1 MPLIDG
7 YGRPIVNLRITLT
20 HKCNYKCIY
29 CHMEG
34 EEGTLE
40 ELTPEEIERIVR
52 VAVKLGIN
60 KVKLTG
66 GEPLIRGDIVE
77 VVRRLSHIN
86 GMGEVSITTNGSLLK
101 EKVKELAKAKLK
113 RINVNIPSLR
123 EKVYKYVTNS
133 EYSPQQIIEGVI
145 EAKRLGINPI
155 KVNMVIL
162 KGINDDQI
170 DEMITFTKKN
180 DLILQLIELENVG
193 ISEEIY
199 TKYHVDVSSI
209 EEKIKL
215 ETENV
220 VVRRNMQNRRRYILR
235 GGGEI
240 EIVRPY
246 EDGSFCSACTRLRLT
261 ANGKIKSCLMR
272 NDNLINLKDLLRKNL
287 DDYELVKCFVKAIE
301 GREPYWKKKITP

>member
-1 MPLIDG
+1 
-7 YGRPIVNLRITLT
+7 
-20 HKCNYKCIY
+20 
-29 CHMEG
+29 MEG
-34 EEGTLE
+34 EEGTFE

-66 GEPLIRGDIVE
+66 GEPLIRGDIEE

-86 GMGEVSITTNGSLLK
+86 GMEEVSLTTNGSLLK
-101 EKVKELAKAKLK
+101 EKVEELAKAKLK

-193 ISEEIY
+193 VSEEIY
-199 TKYHVDVSSI
+199 SKYHVDVSSI

-215 ETENV
+215 EAENV
-220 VVRRNMQNRRRYILR
+220 IVRRNMQNRRRYILR

-261 ANGKIKSCLMR
+261 ADGKIKPCLMR
-272 NDNLINLKDLLRKNL
+272 NDNLINLKDLLRKKL